1 VKKLSIAVPTLVA
14 IIGIAVVSRM
24 TISPTSEGFEVVSAP
39 TPYSLDHARVMSR
52 AGEPEE
58 QPATF

>member
-1 VKKLSIAVPTLVA
+1 MKKLSIAVPTLVA
-14 IIGIAVVSRM
+14 IVGIAIVSRM
-24 TISPTSEGFEVVSAP
+24 TVAPQAEGYEVVSAP

-58 QPATF
+58 QPSTF